1 VATSGQEDPDEE
13 DFDQR
18 SPEATTRSYEAGRR
32 SVRRFMIVPLAVF
45 AAVIAF
51 DLVIAWLVAGWIVAI
66 SLATPQIIGMV
77 MIFRQL
83 RRRNP
88 YTHLEGRKDAAG

>member
-1 VATSGQEDPDEE
+1 
-13 DFDQR
+13 
-18 SPEATTRSYEAGRR
+18 
-32 SVRRFMIVPLAVF
+32 MIAVF